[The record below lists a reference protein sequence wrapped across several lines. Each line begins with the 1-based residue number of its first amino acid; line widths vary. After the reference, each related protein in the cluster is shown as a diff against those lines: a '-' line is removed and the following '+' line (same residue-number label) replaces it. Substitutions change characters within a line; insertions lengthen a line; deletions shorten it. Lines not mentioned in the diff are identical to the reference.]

1 MGKQGIFTFVVLLI
15 AVSVTAIWLR
25 RREYVPAPV
34 IESMAPNLPAV
45 TPPPGVNV
53 DRETAAAQSAVLED
67 SKKADPEFQRWL
79 STEAKELDRPHVDSD
94 AKRAQIRS
102 VVKKMTPQQSR
113 QLLQTA
119 KNPKSPASEKI
130 LSTYLLVEGG
140 LRTEAELTELIA
152 APLEEPGHYA
162 PHSEEEVKGIREKS
176 LRIMAIDGLFSRA
189 QKEPTARAAL
199 AKAASQTTDPSVRA
213 YAENKLR
220 QLQ

>member
-1 MGKQGIFTFVVLLI
+1 MVLLI

-34 IESMAPNLPAV
+34 IESTAPNLPAA
-45 TPPPGVNV
+45 TAPPGVAV
-53 DRETAAAQSAVLED
+53 DRETAATPSSD
-67 SKKADPEFQRWL
+67 SKKTDAEFQKWL
-79 STEAKELDRPHVDSD
+79 SLEAKELDAVHVDGD

-119 KNPKSPASEKI
+119 KNPKSPAAEKI

-140 LRTEAELTELIA
+140 LRTEAELAELIS

-189 QKEPTARAAL
+189 QTEPTAKAAL
-199 AKAASQTTDPSVRA
+199 AKAASQATDPSVRA

>member
-1 MGKQGIFTFVVLLI
+1 VGKQGIFTFIALLV
-15 AVSVTAIWLR
+15 AVSLAAIWLR

-34 IESMAPNLPAV
+34 IESSAPQVPEAKPPQEV
-45 TPPPGVNV
+45 TA
-53 DRETAAAQSAVLED
+53 DREPAASAPFE
-67 SKKADPEFQRWL
+67 SKKTTDPEFQKWL
-79 STEAKELDRPHVDSD
+79 SSEAKELDRIHVDGD

-102 VVKKMTPQQSR
+102 VVRKMTPQQSR

-119 KNPKSPASEKI
+119 KNPRSPAAEKI

-140 LRTEAELTELIA
+140 LRTESELTELIA
-152 APLEEPGHYA
+152 APLEEPGNYA

-189 QKEPTARAAL
+189 QSEPTAKAAL
-199 AKAASQTTDPSVRA
+199 ARAASQATDPSVRA
-213 YAENKLR
+213 YAEDKLR

>member
-1 MGKQGIFTFVVLLI
+1 M
-15 AVSVTAIWLR
+15 AVSLTAIWLR
-25 RREYVPAPV
+25 RREYVPAPT
-34 IESMAPNLPAV
+34 IESSAPQLPAA
-45 TPPPGVNV
+45 TPPPGVTL
-53 DRETAAAQSAVLED
+53 DREPATPSTKEA
-67 SKKADPEFQRWL
+67 KKTTDPEFQKWL
-79 STEAKELDRPHVDSD
+79 STEAKELDRLHVDGD

-119 KNPKSPASEKI
+119 KNPKSPAAEKI

-140 LRTEAELTELIA
+140 LRTESELAELIA

-189 QKEPTARAAL
+189 QKEPTAKAAL
-199 AKAASQTTDPSVRA
+199 ARAASQATDPSVRA
-213 YAENKLR
+213 YAEDKLR